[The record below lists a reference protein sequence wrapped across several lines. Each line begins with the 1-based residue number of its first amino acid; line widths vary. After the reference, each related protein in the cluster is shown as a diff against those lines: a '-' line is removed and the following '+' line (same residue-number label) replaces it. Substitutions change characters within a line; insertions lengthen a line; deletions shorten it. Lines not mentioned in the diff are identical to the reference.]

1 MSRDLNEE
9 EYSLGLPL
17 KLKIELLLVIWAP
30 AEGKKEREIIIL
42 DGVIDNQ
49 EESKTCCI
57 SVA

>member
-17 KLKIELLLVIWAP
+17 KLKIELPLVIWAP
-30 AEGKKEREIIIL
+30 AGGKREREIIL